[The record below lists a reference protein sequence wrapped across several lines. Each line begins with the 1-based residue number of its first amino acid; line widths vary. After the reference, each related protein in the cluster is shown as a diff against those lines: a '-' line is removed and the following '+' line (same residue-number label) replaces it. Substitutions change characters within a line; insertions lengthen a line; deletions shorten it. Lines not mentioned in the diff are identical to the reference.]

1 MDLVN
6 FTGIIGS
13 LLILVAFIFVKY
25 IKKDPKNIVFN
36 FLNSIGSA
44 FLIIYSININSLI
57 FVFLN
62 TIWLIASL
70 SDIFR
75 YIQNYARKKNF
86 SK

>member
-13 LLILVAFIFVKY
+13 LLILVAFIFIKY

-44 FLIIYSININSLI
+44 FLIIYAININAPV
-57 FVFLN
+57 FVLLN

-70 SDIFR
+70 ADIFK
-75 YIQNYARKKNF
+75 YIKNNGRNKNF
-86 SK
+86 NK